1 MFEYISGNVTEL
13 SPTYTVV
20 ETNGIGYLLQI
31 SLQTYSQLKPET
43 RVKLLI
49 HEAIREDAHIL
60 YGFFG
65 SHERE
70 MFRLLISVSGVG
82 ANTARMIL
90 SAMQTD
96 ELASV
101 IAAGNTQMLKM
112 VKGIGAK
119 SAERIIV
126 DLKDKVAKLGVPSE
140 IIAFENN
147 SLRNEALSALVML
160 GFPKNAVEKVLTAL
174 LKDDKPATV
183 EELIKKALRQL

>member
-1 MFEYISGNVTEL
+1 
-13 SPTYTVV
+13 
-20 ETNGIGYLLQI
+20 
-31 SLQTYSQLKPET
+31 
-43 RVKLLI
+43 
-49 HEAIREDAHIL
+49 
-60 YGFFG
+60 
-65 SHERE
+65 
-70 MFRLLISVSGVG
+70 
-82 ANTARMIL
+82 
-90 SAMQTD
+90 MQTD

-101 IAAGNTQMLKM
+101 IATGNTQMLKM

-126 DLKDKVAKLGVPSE
+126 DLKDKVAKLGAPSE